1 MSMNALPKRNLD
13 VFFHHIQPKL
23 RVDID
28 VIGYIYKLND
38 CYELMMFGK
47 KVNEWWYSPEKGTR
61 HKGGL

>member
-1 MSMNALPKRNLD
+1 MVHNYMSMNALPKRKLD
-13 VFFHHIQPKL
+13 VFFHHIRPKL

-47 KVNEWWYSPEKGTR
+47 KVNE
-61 HKGGL
+61 